1 MKTLEE
7 LDKAIQQAN
16 IQPTIQDAILDSRVD
31 IDANTMSHV
40 CYRAG
45 SSIGALAS
53 VVIKLSV
60 GDMVRMGRF
69 VNRYG
74 EPIKIDY
81 LRTMLDNIWHTL
93 GVKIKVQFDQS
104 DVILFR
110 SK

>member
-1 MKTLEE
+1 MKTLED

-16 IQPTIQDAILDSRVD
+16 IHNTIQDVVLDSAVD

-53 VVIKLSV
+53 VVVKLSI
-60 GDMVRMGRF
+60 GDSVRLGRF

-74 EPIKIDY
+74 EPTKIDY
-81 LRTMLDNIWHTL
+81 TRTMLDNIWHTL

-104 DVILFR
+104 DIILFR